1 MARTWFSIT
10 VELLGGG
17 GKGFWPYPGRVF
29 AVGPSHTF
37 EDFADAINTA
47 FARWD
52 RSHLSEFTLAD
63 GTELCDPAYQ
73 HDIAG
78 SLRGPISQPVDM
90 STLKV
95 ARTVELGE
103 VFRFVFDLGDYW
115 VHQCTVDTF
124 TVDPLEV
131 LGIRPNGPLAYW
143 GWGDMPDQYGRRW
156 ENDDGQSR
164 TPRRPSTPHP
174 MFTHQWR
181 AEQPTPPLEMAEVR
195 AAIHTQDA
203 TRFRKAITGPDIDDA
218 LQQLAAGAPLL
229 LKAQTDED
237 QTLVATIMTR
247 LIWRQ
252 HPGDQELADDLSA
265 RLRDEP
271 LDGRAVPVELDMFV
285 EIFEGDPSQMSGGY
299 LDLSTGSVFP
309 DEVTDPATMG
319 QDAAID
325 VDADPERYVWFD
337 RHDGRE
343 GWQDMA
349 DFAARQTDPQLRARL
364 EQSIHGTGAFR
375 TFRDVVHDT
384 GLAEQWNI
392 FSTDRQYGRARAFL
406 AAEGIRAV

>member
-1 MARTWFSIT
+1 MARTWLSIK

-17 GKGFWPYPGRVF
+17 GEGFWPYPGRIF
-29 AVGPSHTF
+29 AVGPSHSF

-52 RSHLSEFTLAD
+52 RSHLSQFTLAD
-63 GTELCDPAYQ
+63 GTELCDPAFE
-73 HDIAG
+73 HDLAG
-78 SLRGPISQPVDM
+78 SLRGPITQLVDM

-95 ARTVELGE
+95 VRTVGLGE

-124 TVDPLEV
+124 KVDPLEV
-131 LGIRPNGPLAYW
+131 LGIRPKGPLAYW
-143 GWGDMPDQYGRRW
+143 GWGNMPDQYGRSW
-156 ENDDGQSR
+156 EDDDGQSR

-174 MFTHQWR
+174 MFGHQWQ
-181 AEQPTPPLEMAEVR
+181 AEQPTPPLDMTEVR
-195 AAIHTQDA
+195 AAIHTQDTA
-203 TRFRKAITGPDIDDA
+203 RLRDAIIGPDIDDA

-229 LKAQTDED
+229 LETQTDED
-237 QTLVATIMTR
+237 ETLVATIMNR
-247 LIWRQ
+247 LIWRAT
-252 HPGDQELADDLSA
+252 PGDQELAEDLYA

-271 LDGRAVPVELDMFV
+271 LARRLVPVELDMFI
-285 EIFEGDPSQMSGGY
+285 EIFEGDPAQMSGGY
-299 LDLSTGSVFP
+299 LDVSTGAVFP
-309 DEVTDPATMG
+309 HEVTDSSTVG
-319 QDAAID
+319 EDAAID

-337 RHDGRE
+337 RHGGRE

-349 DFAARQTDPQLRARL
+349 EFAARQPDPQLRARL
-364 EQSIHGTGAFR
+364 EQSIQGTGAFR
-375 TFRDVVHDT
+375 AFRDVVYET

-392 FSTDRQYGRARAFL
+392 FSTDRQYGRARAYL